1 MRAAT
6 VTKQIV
12 RKLVTSPLLI
22 YVIRCL
28 LGFSIGYLL
37 YNRYRE
43 FEIFWALLSIIL
55 VISPEEK
62 DSKRLSIER
71 FKSNFIGSS
80 VAMICVWILPE
91 SVYSIGAG
99 IVLTIICCRVFNI
112 TNMARVAI
120 VALLIIMIEPH
131 HTQIAYTP
139 IYRAVSTGVGCII
152 GLAIVIITSGIKH
165 YLMEKYLDD
174 WTAPNSGN

>member
-1 MRAAT
+1 MKGNS
-6 VTKQIV
+6 VTKEIV
-12 RKLVTSPLLI
+12 RKLVSSPLLI
-22 YVIRCL
+22 YTLRCL
-28 LGFSIGYLL
+28 LGFLIGYLL
-37 YNRYRE
+37 YNKYRE

-80 VAMICVWILPE
+80 VAMICVWVLPQ
-91 SVYSIGAG
+91 SVYSIAAG
-99 IVLTIICCRVFNI
+99 IILTIICCRVFNI
-112 TNMARVAI
+112 MNMARVAI

-139 IYRAVSTGVGCII
+139 IYRAVSTGLGCII
-152 GLAIVIITSGIKH
+152 GLVIVIITSGIKH
-165 YLMEKYLDD
+165 YLIDKYLADGK
-174 WTAPNSGN
+174 APNSGN